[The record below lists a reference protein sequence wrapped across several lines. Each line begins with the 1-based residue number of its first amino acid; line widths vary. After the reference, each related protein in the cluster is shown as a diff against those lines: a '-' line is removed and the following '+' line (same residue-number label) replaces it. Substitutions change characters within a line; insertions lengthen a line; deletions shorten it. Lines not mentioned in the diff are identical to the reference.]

1 MGIPGDLTNLGV
13 PGNLSIPKNPNNLG
27 NLVLMGRGN
36 LRNRASPKPDQQ
48 NFQMRSKMEFFQW
61 VYKIQIIKFVR
72 IPTMFVRWVY
82 KLPVVEVIQQAHR
95 TLIIKFVQQAYR
107 IPIMFAQRVHR
118 IPIIEFAQQGHKI
131 PIINGAQRAQGIRVI
146 ECEQ

>member
-1 MGIPGDLTNLGV
+1 
-13 PGNLSIPKNPNNLG
+13 
-27 NLVLMGRGN
+27 MGRGN
-36 LRNRASPKPDQQ
+36 LRNRASPKPDRQ
-48 NFQMRSKMEFFQW
+48 NFQMRSKMEFVQW

-82 KLPVVEVIQQAHR
+82 KIPVVEVIQQAHR

>member
-1 MGIPGDLTNLGV
+1 
-13 PGNLSIPKNPNNLG
+13 
-27 NLVLMGRGN
+27 MGRGN

-48 NFQMRSKMEFFQW
+48 NFQMRSKMEFVQW

-118 IPIIEFAQQGHKI
+118 IPII
-131 PIINGAQRAQGIRVI
+131 NGAQRAQGIRVI